1 MKNIL
6 LKNKLK
12 ECLGERLIL
21 SSKGP
26 EKLTFIFFLFFDW
39 NQSISSPPDTAVV
52 AVYGVD
58 LLWPKDRYSAYW
70 VNFKIHA
77 LHQGLAQKRKQ
88 KKRICYIDIVESQGL
103 LSSSKTRSQVWT
115 LKYQIWSL
123 QFIFKASISH
133 SLNGYCHFER
143 SMPTFVQKYETANWS
158 LRQDDEEVNKGI
170 KEKYTYLN
178 KFPIILV
185 WTHTCLY
192 GSCNFDYG
200 YMFKGAF
207 LLFFVLLRND
217 VV

>member
-52 AVYGVD
+52 TVYGID

-77 LHQGLAQKRKQ
+77 LHQGLAQKWA
-88 KKRICYIDIVESQGL
+88 KKKGYVTSISLNLKVCFLLPSLGVNRLRVVPHFSSGIVERAKRERAWKSPHARKGD
-103 LSSSKTRSQVWT
+103 TRR
-115 LKYQIWSL
+115 
-123 QFIFKASISH
+123 
-133 SLNGYCHFER
+133 GER
-143 SMPTFVQKYETANWS
+143 KNLWGKM
-158 LRQDDEEVNKGI
+158 G
-170 KEKYTYLN
+170 
-178 KFPIILV
+178 
-185 WTHTCLY
+185 
-192 GSCNFDYG
+192 DYS
-200 YMFKGAF
+200 
-207 LLFFVLLRND
+207 
-217 VV
+217 